1 MFLAMTGFKS
11 PPTIAW
17 SAALRRR
24 HSAKVAKVLEH
35 LHRGVAGLRTPMTD
49 STPPSQE
56 RDGATAVSNEDEIT
70 AAEIVADGNGSD
82 NADDRVPDDR
92 ASDDREPEETTE
104 TDEEGRLVRPAVAGA
119 LERAG
124 RDCAESVPERGGD
137 MQDLAVE
144 CADRLRAGEIPRAK
158 LDALV
163 TEAIEGVGDLSGL
176 STENVTAASE
186 ALFAVLSAA
195 EEARA
200 HEE

>member
-1 MFLAMTGFKS
+1 MS
-11 PPTIAW
+11 
-17 SAALRRR
+17 
-24 HSAKVAKVLEH
+24 
-35 LHRGVAGLRTPMTD
+35 D

-56 RDGATAVSNEDEIT
+56 RDGVTGVSNDDEIT
-70 AAEIVADGNGSD
+70 AAEIAADGDGS
-82 NADDRVPDDR
+82 DDR
-92 ASDDREPEETTE
+92 ASDDRAPEETTE

-137 MQDLAVE
+137 IQDLAVE
-144 CADRLRAGEIPRAK
+144 CADRLRAGEIPREK

-176 STENVTAASE
+176 SAENVAAASE

>member
-1 MFLAMTGFKS
+1 
-11 PPTIAW
+11 
-17 SAALRRR
+17 
-24 HSAKVAKVLEH
+24 
-35 LHRGVAGLRTPMTD
+35 MTD

-56 RDGATAVSNEDEIT
+56 RDGATAVSNDDEIT
-70 AAEIVADGNGSD
+70 AAEIVADGDGSD
-82 NADDRVPDDR
+82 NTDDRVPDDR
-92 ASDDREPEETTE
+92 APEETTE

-137 MQDLAVE
+137 IQDLAVE
-144 CADRLRAGEIPRAK
+144 CADRLRAGEIPQEK

-176 STENVTAASE
+176 SAENITAASE